1 MKMIYHYADQ
11 QWISIASFDLY
22 LKLRRKTQR
31 EKKMCLSKV
40 LQSLPNCLSID
51 QRPEAA
57 NQCTEP
63 GHMEI
68 G

>member
-11 QWISIASFDLY
+11 QWISITHFDLH

-31 EKKMCLSKV
+31 RKKMCLSKA

-57 NQCTEP
+57 NQCTKS

-68 G
+68 A